1 MKTGEADMV
10 LRTAL
15 DRILL
20 TDRSA
25 QAGPLNKDKAQ
36 TWGSFNDQVARSLE
50 VSSQACATP
59 LPH

>member
-1 MKTGEADMV
+1 MV